1 MHTNRRI
8 EIILKETLDE
18 RWAAWFE
25 GLALDTLPGGTTRIS
40 GEVSDQAELHGCLER
55 IRDLNL
61 TLISVIVEEP

>member
-1 MHTNRRI
+1 MHTKRQI

-18 RWAAWFE
+18 RWKAWFE
-25 GLALDTLPGGTTRIS
+25 SLALDSLPNGATRIS

-61 TLISVIVEEP
+61 TLISVIVEEL